1 LNTSTGDG
9 ALWDVDDDGGVDV
22 DGVVDVV
29 ATGVAR
35 LDNVPNR
42 LV

>member
-9 ALWDVDDDGGVDV
+9 ALWDVDDDDGVDV
-22 DGVVDVV
+22 DGVIDVV
-29 ATGVAR
+29 VTGVVR
-35 LDNVPNR
+35 LDNVPNH